1 MMSTLDPQAQ
11 AMVDAMARMN
21 VIPLSQLSVEQAR
34 EQFARTR
41 APFLAPPQEVGA
53 VSDSAIPGPT
63 GRLRIRAYRP
73 LGSMPGRPLPAL
85 VYFHGGGWVFGDL
98 DSHDSSCRELCNLA
112 QCAVV
117 SVDYRRAPEHRFP
130 AAVEDAIAAIRHV
143 AQHGTGMGIDVTR
156 LATGGDS
163 AGGTLATVAAL
174 TLRDEG
180 GPQLVL
186 QVLIYPVTDL
196 AMDSRSY
203 TTIANGFTLT
213 RDRMSYFRQ
222 LYLRGPADIDD
233 WRASPLK
240 APDLS
245 RLPPALVITA
255 GHDPLVDEAK
265 AYAERLAAA
274 GVPVTYTCY
283 DGLVHGFV
291 SMAGAIDAGHRA
303 IAEVAAAVKSAF
315 SRAR

>member
-1 MMSTLDPQAQ
+1 MSTLDPQAQ
-11 AMVDAMARMN
+11 AMVDAMARMH
-21 VIPLSQLSVEQAR
+21 VLPLSQLSVEQAR

-53 VSDSAIPGPT
+53 VSDSAIPGPS

-73 LGSMPGRPLPAL
+73 LGSMPGQPLPAV

-98 DSHDSSCRELCNLA
+98 DSHDPLCRELCNLA
-112 QCAVV
+112 QCVV
-117 SVDYRRAPEHRFP
+117 ISVEYRRAPENRFP
-130 AAVEDAIAAIRHV
+130 AAVEDAIAAVRDVAERAADLHV
-143 AQHGTGMGIDVTR
+143 DAAR
-156 LATGGDS
+156 LAVGGDS

-174 TLRDEG
+174 TLRDHG
-180 GPQLVL
+180 GPRLAL

-196 AMDSRSY
+196 AMDARSY
-203 TTIANGFTLT
+203 TSIANGFTLT
-213 RDRMSYFRQ
+213 RERMTYFRE
-222 LYLRGPADIDD
+222 LYLRRPADIDD

-255 GHDPLVDEAK
+255 GHDPLVDEGK

-315 SRAR
+315 SGAR

>member
-1 MMSTLDPQAQ
+1 MSTLDPQAQ
-11 AMVDAMARMN
+11 AMVDAMARMQ
-21 VIPLSQLSVEQAR
+21 VLPLSQLSVEQAR

-53 VSDSAIPGPT
+53 VSDSAIPGPA
-63 GRLRIRAYRP
+63 GKLRIRAYRP
-73 LGSMPGRPLPAL
+73 LGSRHEEALPAL

-98 DSHDSSCRELCNLA
+98 DSHDPLCRELCNLA
-112 QCAVV
+112 QCVV
-117 SVDYRRAPEHRFP
+117 ISVEYRRAPEHRFP
-130 AAVEDAIAAIRHV
+130 AAVEDAIAAVRHV
-143 AQHGTGMGIDVTR
+143 AGRAADLHVDATR
-156 LATGGDS
+156 LAVGGDS

-174 TLRDEG
+174 TLRDHG
-180 GPQLVL
+180 GPRFAL

-203 TTIANGFTLT
+203 TSIANGFTLT
-213 RDRMSYFRQ
+213 RERMTYFRE
-222 LYLRGPADIDD
+222 LYLRRPADIGD

-255 GHDPLVDEAK
+255 GHDPLVDEGK
-265 AYAERLAAA
+265 AYAERLAAS

-303 IAEVAAAVKSAF
+303 IAEVAVAVKSAF
-315 SRAR
+315 SGAR